1 MKTLLPA
8 GLVVLGLA
16 AAAFTSVALLEANA
30 APAENKMALRPI
42 DEFAGIANQRA
53 RSIALFQEAG
63 KVITSP
69 RCLNCHPVTERPLQ
83 GDDMHPHEPPVKR
96 GAGGMGMPG
105 MRCLTCHGTANFDP
119 GKVPGNPRWLLAPV
133 EMAWVGKT
141 LKQIC
146 VQIKD
151 PHLNGGKT
159 MKDLI
164 DHMSNDQLVA
174 WAWNPGA
181 GRTPAPGT
189 QEEFG
194 KLIQA
199 WADTG
204 AQCPTK

>member
-1 MKTLLPA
+1 MRTLLPA
-8 GLVVLGLA
+8 GLLALGLA
-16 AAAFTSVALLEANA
+16 AAALTSTLLVQANA
-30 APAENKMALRPI
+30 APAENKTQLRSP
-42 DEFAGIANQRA
+42 DDFANIANRPA

-69 RCLNCHPVTERPLQ
+69 RCLNCHPATERPLQ

-96 GAGGMGMPG
+96 GAGGMGMPA

-119 GKVPGNPRWLLAPV
+119 GKVPGNPRWLLAPA
-133 EMAWVGKT
+133 EMAWVGKS
-141 LKQIC
+141 LRQIC

-151 PHLNGGKT
+151 PHLNGGKS

-164 DHMSNDQLVA
+164 EHMAQDQLVGWA
-174 WAWNPGA
+174 WAPGA

-189 QEEFG
+189 QEELG

-204 AQCPTK
+204 AQCPK

>member
-1 MKTLLPA
+1 MKTLLPV

-16 AAAFTSVALLEANA
+16 AAAFTSVVLLEANA
-30 APAENKMALRPI
+30 APAENKMALRPV
-42 DEFAGIANQRA
+42 DDFSGIANQRA

-63 KVITSP
+63 KVINSP
-69 RCLNCHPVTERPLQ
+69 RCLNCHPATERPLQ

-96 GAGGMGMPG
+96 GAGGMGMPA

-164 DHMSNDQLVA
+164 DHMAHDQLVA